1 MEARRG
7 HYLSAGIPGPVVR
20 ISRLITETSRPE
32 LVRAV
37 EGAELFSRFLLQGPK
52 RTLPQNAL
60 MWRLLSCFADQ
71 VEHFGRRYD
80 EETWKC
86 IGLKALG
93 QAVDFVP
100 GFGGEIVALGYRSS
114 ELDKVEMSDMIEL
127 LYSEGAR
134 RGVDFQDD
142 GRAA

>member
-1 MEARRG
+1 M
-7 HYLSAGIPGPVVR
+7 R
-20 ISRLITETSRPE
+20 IKRLVTATSRPE

-37 EGAELFSRFLLQGPK
+37 EGAQLFSRFTLQGPA
-52 RTLPQNAL
+52 RTLEQNKL
-60 MWRLLSCFADQ
+60 MWRLLTCFADQ
-71 VEHFGRRYD
+71 VEHYGRKYD

-93 QAVDFVP
+93 RSMEFIP
-100 GFGGEIVALGYRSS
+100 GFDGEIVGLGYRSS
-114 ELDKVEMSDMIEL
+114 ELDTIEMSDLIEL

-134 RGVDFQDD
+134 LGVHFHDD